1 MIDPVLTPDPTC
13 ESPSVPAGH
22 FYSAH
27 DDAVFSAH
35 DDEFTSPYV
44 ILGPMLALLSM
55 NVSHY

>member
-27 DDAVFSAH
+27 DDAA
-35 DDEFTSPYV
+35 EFTSPYV